1 MTVNRGGVVEMAKV
15 LMVAHWDWVLY
26 NFRLPLARALR
37 GKGFDVIF
45 VCPYGEYVPK
55 LKEEGFRWIHW
66 AVVRRSLNPARELFA
81 ILHLA
86 SIYKREQPQIAHHF
100 TIKPNLYGSIAALLT
115 RTKKVITTF
124 EGLGFLFSEHPL
136 AIGLRNIILPLAKLA
151 FKTNRT
157 WSIFLNHQDL
167 KTCLHLKLILP
178 ERAVVIAGVGV
189 DTGKFCP
196 NHAPLSNNHE
206 RPVIVLMAA
215 RLLWD
220 KGVGEFVEAAR
231 ALKARGLQVEF
242 WLAGKPDGGN
252 PMCVPEEWLRKRQE
266 EGLIKWLGHRDD
278 MPNLLQQVDIAVL
291 PSYHEGV
298 PRFLLEA
305 AACGLPLVATDI
317 EGCRVVVHDRING
330 FLVPV
335 KDSHALADAIE
346 TLIKRP
352 ELRRQMGIDS
362 RKIAES
368 EFDERIILNK
378 WLALYDRVLNSD

>member
-1 MTVNRGGVVEMAKV
+1 MAKV

-37 GKGFDVIF
+37 EKGFEVVF

-66 AVVRRSLNPARELFA
+66 AIVRRSLNPVRELIA

-86 SIYKREQPQIAHHF
+86 SIYQREQPQIVHHF
-100 TIKPNLYGSIAALLT
+100 TIKPNFYGSIAALLA
-115 RTKKVITTF
+115 RRDKVINTF
-124 EGLGFLFSEHPL
+124 TGLGFLFSEHPL
-136 AIGLRNIILPLAKLA
+136 AIGLRSSVLPLAKLA
-151 FKTNRT
+151 FRASKGWSVFQNR
-157 WSIFLNHQDL
+157 QDL
-167 KTCLHLKLILP
+167 ETCLRLRLVLP
-178 ERAVVIAGVGV
+178 ERVVVIDGSGV
-189 DTGKFCP
+189 DTRRFHP
-196 NHAPLSNNHE
+196 NHDSPPDNHE
-206 RPVIVLMAA
+206 HPTVVLMAA

-220 KGVGEFVEAAR
+220 KGVREFVEAAR
-231 ALKARGLQVEF
+231 VLKARGLQVEF
-242 WLAGKPDGGN
+242 WLAGKPDNGN
-252 PMCVPEEWLRKRQE
+252 PMCVPEEFLKEWRE
-266 EGLIKWLGHRDD
+266 EGLINWLGHRDD

-317 EGCRVVVHDRING
+317 EGCRVVVRDGVNG

-335 KDSHALADAIE
+335 KDPYALADAIE
-346 TLIKRP
+346 TLIKKP
-352 ELRRQMGIDS
+352 ELRRQMGIAS
-362 RKIAES
+362 RKIVEA

>member
-1 MTVNRGGVVEMAKV
+1 MAKV

-37 GKGFDVIF
+37 EKGFEVIF

-55 LKEEGFRWIHW
+55 LKEEGFCWIHW
-66 AVVRRSLNPARELFA
+66 AIVRRSLNPVRELIA

-86 SIYKREQPQIAHHF
+86 SIYQREQPQIVHHF
-100 TIKPNLYGSIAALLT
+100 TIKPNFYGSIAALLA
-115 RTKKVITTF
+115 RRDKVINTF
-124 EGLGFLFSEHPL
+124 TGLGFLFSEHPL
-136 AIGLRNIILPLAKLA
+136 AIGLRSSVLPLAKLA
-151 FKTNRT
+151 FRASKGWSVFQNR
-157 WSIFLNHQDL
+157 QDL
-167 KTCLHLKLILP
+167 ETCLRLRLVLP
-178 ERAVVIAGVGV
+178 ERVVVIDGSGI
-189 DTGKFCP
+189 DTRKFHP
-196 NHAPLSNNHE
+196 NHDSPPDNHE
-206 RPVIVLMAA
+206 HPTVVLMAA

-220 KGVGEFVEAAR
+220 KGVREFVEAAR
-231 ALKARGLQVEF
+231 VLKARGLQVEF
-242 WLAGKPDGGN
+242 WLAGKPDNGN
-252 PMCVPEEWLRKRQE
+252 PMCVPEEFLKEWRE
-266 EGLIKWLGHRDD
+266 EGLINWLGHRDD

-317 EGCRVVVHDRING
+317 EGCRVVVRDGVNG

-335 KDSHALADAIE
+335 KDPYALADAIE
-346 TLIKRP
+346 TLIKKP
-352 ELRRQMGIDS
+352 ELRRQMGIAG
-362 RKIAES
+362 RKIVEA

>member
-1 MTVNRGGVVEMAKV
+1 MAKV

-37 GKGFDVIF
+37 EKGFEVIF

-55 LKEEGFRWIHW
+55 LKEEGFCWIHW
-66 AVVRRSLNPARELFA
+66 AIVRRSLNPVRELVA

-86 SIYKREQPQIAHHF
+86 SIYQREQPQIVHHF
-100 TIKPNLYGSIAALLT
+100 TIKPNLYGSIAAFLT
-115 RTKKVITTF
+115 GTRGVINTF
-124 EGLGFLFSEHPL
+124 EGLGFLFSEYPL
-136 AIGLRNIILPLAKLA
+136 AISLRGVVLPIAKLA
-151 FKTNRT
+151 FKVSRG
-157 WSIFLNHQDL
+157 WSIFLNYQDL
-167 KTCLHLKLILP
+167 ETCLRLRLILP
-178 ERAVVIAGVGV
+178 ERAIVITGIGV
-189 DTGKFCP
+189 DTRKFRP
-196 NHAPLSNNHE
+196 NHEFLSNKHE
-206 RPVIVLMAA
+206 HPTIVLMAA

-220 KGVGEFVEAAR
+220 KGVREFIEAAR
-231 ALKARGLQVEF
+231 VLKARGLQVEF
-242 WLAGKPDGGN
+242 WLAGKPDNGN
-252 PMCVPEEWLRKRQE
+252 PMCVPEEFLKEWRE
-266 EGLIKWLGHRDD
+266 EGLINWLGHRDD

-317 EGCRVVVHDRING
+317 EGCRVVVRDGVNG

-335 KDSHALADAIE
+335 KDPYALADAIE
-346 TLIKRP
+346 TLIKKP
-352 ELRRQMGIDS
+352 ELRRQMGIAS
-362 RKIAES
+362 RKIVEA

>member
-1 MTVNRGGVVEMAKV
+1 MAKV

-37 GKGFDVIF
+37 EKGFEVVF

-66 AVVRRSLNPARELFA
+66 AIVRRSLNPVRELIA

-86 SIYKREQPQIAHHF
+86 SIYQREQPQIVHHF
-100 TIKPNLYGSIAALLT
+100 TIKPNLYGSIAALLA
-115 RTKKVITTF
+115 RRDKVINTF
-124 EGLGFLFSEHPL
+124 TGLGFLFSEHPL
-136 AIGLRNIILPLAKLA
+136 AIGLRSSVLPLAKLA
-151 FKTNRT
+151 LRASKGWSVFQNR
-157 WSIFLNHQDL
+157 QDL
-167 KTCLHLKLILP
+167 ETCLRLRLVLP
-178 ERAVVIAGVGV
+178 ERVVVIDGSGI
-189 DTGKFCP
+189 DTRKFHP
-196 NHAPLSNNHE
+196 NHDSPPDNHE
-206 RPVIVLMAA
+206 HPTVVLMAA

-220 KGVGEFVEAAR
+220 KGVREFVEAAR
-231 ALKARGLQVEF
+231 VLKARGLQVEF
-242 WLAGKPDGGN
+242 WLAGKPDNGN
-252 PMCVPEEWLRKRQE
+252 PMCVPEEFLKEWRE
-266 EGLIKWLGHRDD
+266 EGLINWLGHRDD

-317 EGCRVVVHDRING
+317 EGCRVVVRDGVNG

-335 KDSHALADAIE
+335 KDPYALADAIE
-346 TLIKRP
+346 TLIKKP
-352 ELRRQMGIDS
+352 ELRRQMGIAS
-362 RKIAES
+362 RKIVEA

>member
-1 MTVNRGGVVEMAKV
+1 MAKV

-37 GKGFDVIF
+37 EKGFEVVF

-66 AVVRRSLNPARELFA
+66 AIVRRSLNPVRELIA

-86 SIYKREQPQIAHHF
+86 SIYQREQPQIVHHF
-100 TIKPNLYGSIAALLT
+100 TIKPNFYGSIAALLA
-115 RTKKVITTF
+115 RRDKVINTF
-124 EGLGFLFSEHPL
+124 TGLGFLFSEHPL
-136 AIGLRNIILPLAKLA
+136 AIGLRSSVLPLAKLA
-151 FKTNRT
+151 FRASKGWSVFENR
-157 WSIFLNHQDL
+157 QDL
-167 KTCLHLKLILP
+167 ETCLRLRLVLP
-178 ERAVVIAGVGV
+178 ERVVVIDGSV
-189 DTGKFCP
+189 DTQRFRP
-196 NHAPLSNNHE
+196 NHDSLPDNKD
-206 RPVIVLMAA
+206 RPTVVLMAA

-220 KGVGEFVEAAR
+220 KGVREFVEAAR
-231 ALKARGLQVEF
+231 VLKARGLQVEF
-242 WLAGKPDGGN
+242 WLAGKPDKGN
-252 PMCVPEEWLRKRQE
+252 PMCVPEEFLKKCQE
-266 EGLIKWLGHRDD
+266 EGLINWLGHRDD

-291 PSYHEGV
+291 PSYHEGM

-317 EGCRVVVHDRING
+317 EGCRIVVRDGVNG

-335 KDSHALADAIE
+335 KDPYALADAIE
-346 TLIKRP
+346 TLIKKP
-352 ELRRQMGIDS
+352 ELRRQMGIAS
-362 RKIAES
+362 RKIVEA

>member
-1 MTVNRGGVVEMAKV
+1 MAKV

-37 GKGFDVIF
+37 EKGFEVIF

-66 AVVRRSLNPARELFA
+66 AIVRRSLNPVRELIA

-86 SIYKREQPQIAHHF
+86 SIYQREQPQIVHHF
-100 TIKPNLYGSIAALLT
+100 TIKPNFYGSIAALLA
-115 RTKKVITTF
+115 RRDKVINTF
-124 EGLGFLFSEHPL
+124 TGLGFLFSEHPL
-136 AIGLRNIILPLAKLA
+136 AIGLRSSVLPLAKLA
-151 FKTNRT
+151 FRASKGWSVFQNR
-157 WSIFLNHQDL
+157 QDL
-167 KTCLHLKLILP
+167 ETCLRLRLVLP
-178 ERAVVIAGVGV
+178 ERVVVIDGSGV
-189 DTGKFCP
+189 DTRKFHSSYDSP
-196 NHAPLSNNHE
+196 PDNHKHPT
-206 RPVIVLMAA
+206 VVLMAA

-220 KGVGEFVEAAR
+220 KGVREFVEAAR
-231 ALKARGLQVEF
+231 VLKARGLQVEF
-242 WLAGKPDGGN
+242 WLAGKPDNGN
-252 PMCVPEEWLRKRQE
+252 PMCVPEEFLKEWRE
-266 EGLIKWLGHRDD
+266 EGLINWLGHRDD

-291 PSYHEGV
+291 PSYYHEGV

-317 EGCRVVVHDRING
+317 EGCRVVVRDGVNG

-335 KDSHALADAIE
+335 KDPYALADAIE
-346 TLIKRP
+346 TLIKKP
-352 ELRRQMGIDS
+352 ELRRQMGIAS
-362 RKIAES
+362 RKIVEA

>member
-1 MTVNRGGVVEMAKV
+1 MAKV

-26 NFRLPLARALR
+26 NLSGLPLARALR
-37 GKGFDVIF
+37 EKGFEVIF

-66 AVVRRSLNPARELFA
+66 AIVRRSLNPVRELIA

-86 SIYKREQPQIAHHF
+86 SIYQREQPQIVHHF
-100 TIKPNLYGSIAALLT
+100 TIKPNFYGSIAALLA
-115 RTKKVITTF
+115 RRDKVINTF
-124 EGLGFLFSEHPL
+124 TGLGFLFSEHPL
-136 AIGLRNIILPLAKLA
+136 AIGLRSSVLPLAKLA
-151 FKTNRT
+151 FRASKGWSVFQNR
-157 WSIFLNHQDL
+157 QDL
-167 KTCLHLKLILP
+167 ETCLRLRLVLP
-178 ERAVVIAGVGV
+178 ERVVVIDGSGI
-189 DTGKFCP
+189 DTRKFHP
-196 NHAPLSNNHE
+196 NHDSPPDNNEH
-206 RPVIVLMAA
+206 PTIALMAA

-220 KGVGEFVEAAR
+220 KGVREFVEAAR
-231 ALKARGLQVEF
+231 VLKARGLQVEF
-242 WLAGKPDGGN
+242 WLAGKPDNGN
-252 PMCVPEEWLRKRQE
+252 PMCVPEEFLKKWQG
-266 EGLIKWLGHRDD
+266 EGLINWIGHRDD

-317 EGCRVVVHDRING
+317 EGCRVVVRDGVNG

-335 KDSHALADAIE
+335 KDPYALADAIE
-346 TLIKRP
+346 TLIKKP
-352 ELRRQMGIDS
+352 ELRRQMGIAS
-362 RKIAES
+362 RKIVEA

>member
-1 MTVNRGGVVEMAKV
+1 MAKV

-37 GKGFDVIF
+37 EKGFEVIF

-55 LKEEGFRWIHW
+55 LKEEGFCWIHW
-66 AVVRRSLNPARELFA
+66 AIVRRSLNPVRELIA

-86 SIYKREQPQIAHHF
+86 SIYQREQPQIVHHF
-100 TIKPNLYGSIAALLT
+100 TIKPNLYGSIAAFLT
-115 RTKKVITTF
+115 GTRGVINTF
-124 EGLGFLFSEHPL
+124 EGLGFLFSEYPL
-136 AIGLRNIILPLAKLA
+136 AISLRSVVLPIAKLA
-151 FKTNRT
+151 FKASKG
-157 WSIFLNHQDL
+157 WCIFLNQQDL
-167 KTCLHLKLILP
+167 ETCLRLKLILP
-178 ERAVVIAGVGV
+178 ERAIVITSIGV
-189 DTGKFCP
+189 DTKKFRP
-196 NHAPLSNNHE
+196 NHEFLSNNHE
-206 RPVIVLMAA
+206 HPIVVLMAA

-220 KGVGEFVEAAR
+220 KGVREFVEAAR
-231 ALKARGLQVEF
+231 VLKARGLQVEF
-242 WLAGKPDGGN
+242 WLAGKPDNGN
-252 PMCVPEEWLRKRQE
+252 PMCVPEEFLKKWQE
-266 EGLIKWLGHRDD
+266 EGLINWLGHRDD

-317 EGCRVVVHDRING
+317 EGCRVVVRDGVNG

-335 KDSHALADAIE
+335 KDPYALADAIE
-346 TLIKRP
+346 TLIKKP
-352 ELRRQMGIDS
+352 ELRRQMGIAS
-362 RKIAES
+362 RKIVEA

>member
-1 MTVNRGGVVEMAKV
+1 MAKV

-37 GKGFDVIF
+37 EKGFEVVF

-55 LKEEGFRWIHW
+55 LKEGGFRWIHW
-66 AVVRRSLNPARELFA
+66 AIVRRSLNPVRELVA

-86 SIYKREQPQIAHHF
+86 SIYQREQPQIVHHF
-100 TIKPNLYGSIAALLT
+100 TIKPNFYGSIAALLA
-115 RTKKVITTF
+115 RRDKVINTF
-124 EGLGFLFSEHPL
+124 TGLGFLFSEHPL
-136 AIGLRNIILPLAKLA
+136 AIGLRSSVLPLAKLA
-151 FKTNRT
+151 FRASKGWSVFQNR
-157 WSIFLNHQDL
+157 QDL
-167 KTCLHLKLILP
+167 ETCLRLRLVLP
-178 ERAVVIAGVGV
+178 ERVVVIDGSGI
-189 DTGKFCP
+189 DTRKFHP
-196 NHAPLSNNHE
+196 NHDSPPDNHE
-206 RPVIVLMAA
+206 HPIVVLMAA

-220 KGVGEFVEAAR
+220 KGVREFVEAAR
-231 ALKARGLQVEF
+231 VLKARGLQFEF
-242 WLAGKPDGGN
+242 WLAGKPDNGN
-252 PMCVPEEWLRKRQE
+252 PMCVPEEFLKEWRG
-266 EGLIKWLGHRDD
+266 EGLINWLGHRDD

-317 EGCRVVVHDRING
+317 EGCRVVVRDGVNG

-335 KDSHALADAIE
+335 KDPYALADAIE
-346 TLIKRP
+346 TLIKKP
-352 ELRRQMGIDS
+352 ELRRQMGIAS
-362 RKIAES
+362 RKIVEA

>member
-1 MTVNRGGVVEMAKV
+1 MAKV

-37 GKGFDVIF
+37 EKGFEVVF

-66 AVVRRSLNPARELFA
+66 AIVRRSLNPVRELIA

-86 SIYKREQPQIAHHF
+86 SIYQREQPQIVHHF
-100 TIKPNLYGSIAALLT
+100 TIKPNLYGSIAAFLT
-115 RTKKVITTF
+115 RTKGVINTF
-124 EGLGFLFSEHPL
+124 EGLGFLFSEYPL
-136 AIGLRNIILPLAKLA
+136 AISLRSVVLPVAKLA
-151 FKTNRT
+151 FKANKG
-157 WSIFLNHQDL
+157 WCIFLNQQDL
-167 KTCLHLKLILP
+167 ETCLRLKLILP
-178 ERAVVIAGVGV
+178 ERAIVITSIGV
-189 DTGKFCP
+189 DTKKFRP
-196 NHAPLSNNHE
+196 NHEFLSNNHE
-206 RPVIVLMAA
+206 HPIVVLMAA

-220 KGVGEFVEAAR
+220 KGVREFVEAAR
-231 ALKARGLQVEF
+231 VLKARGLQVEF
-242 WLAGKPDGGN
+242 WLAGKPDNGN
-252 PMCVPEEWLRKRQE
+252 PMCVPEEFLKEWRE
-266 EGLIKWLGHRDD
+266 EGLINWLGHRDD

-317 EGCRVVVHDRING
+317 EGCRVVVRDGVNG

-335 KDSHALADAIE
+335 KDPYALADAIE
-346 TLIKRP
+346 TLIKKP
-352 ELRRQMGIDS
+352 ELRRQMGIAS
-362 RKIAES
+362 RKIIEA